1 MALRINETLVTDE
14 EIYREMDQLK
24 NAARQRG
31 ESVNCCERD
40 DEFRGFARDN
50 MIARSLLTQEG
61 ERRGVIVSE
70 SEVLEAF
77 DKIVQ
82 EAGGKEHF
90 YINYS
95 TSEEEEPAFR
105 ESIAVNI
112 RLQRVLEAAVGEKTE
127 PTDAEVEAHY
137 KEHIDRYMTPEA
149 IRVSHILKGLDHG
162 ADPRAAYA
170 ELMDLRARLK
180 AGESFAELAD
190 AHSDKP
196 GDGGDLGFFSRGEL
210 VEEFEAVVFSMD
222 EGELSPIFLSPF
234 GYHIAK
240 MTGRKPSTPRPLEEI
255 REEVRKLLREERHQD
270 KMRAFIETLKSDAVV
285 EEFEEQSPAPAHS
298 HESSDTDERT
308 IDDDATT

>member
-14 EIYREMDQLK
+14 ELYQEMDQLK

-31 ESVNCCERD
+31 ENVNCCERD
-40 DEFRGFARDN
+40 DECMGYAKEN
-50 MIARSLLTQEG
+50 MIARSLLMQEAD
-61 ERRGVIVSE
+61 RRGVIVKQG
-70 SEVLEAF
+70 EVDKEF
-77 DKIVQ
+77 DRIVE

-95 TSEEEEPAFR
+95 TSEEEEPKFR
-105 ESIAVNI
+105 ESIGVNI
-112 RLQRVLEAAVGEKTE
+112 RLQRVLEAAVGEKAE

-137 KEHIDRYMTPEA
+137 KEHIDRYMTAEA
-149 IRVSHILKGLDHG
+149 IRVSHILKNLDHG

-170 ELMDLRARLK
+170 DLMDLRKRIK
-180 AGESFAELAD
+180 AGEDFAELAD
-190 AHSDKP
+190 AHSDRP

-234 GYHIAK
+234 GYHLAK
-240 MTGRKPSTPRPLEEI
+240 VTGRKDPEPRPLEEI
-255 REEVRKLLREERHQD
+255 REDVRNQLREERHQA
-270 KMRAFIETLKSDAVV
+270 KMRGFIDTLKGTAVV
-285 EEFEEQSPAPAHS
+285 EEIEDATPAPAHT
-298 HESSDTDERT
+298 HESPDSNEQT